1 MNNIVAQPFPLPDLW
16 CAKIT
21 YTKGERPRSHVWQAS
36 TYCPYIRLVGA
47 VSLVANC
54 HARFHLGLVTYIIYV
69 ICRMIFV
76 IHFF

>member
-1 MNNIVAQPFPLPDLW
+1 MSGGQVHIA
-16 CAKIT
+16 
-21 YTKGERPRSHVWQAS
+21 
-36 TYCPYIRLVGA
+36 PYIRLVGA

-54 HARFHLGLVTYIIYV
+54 HAHFHLGLVTYIIYV